1 MANQDAPF
9 GFRAVRMQGSGPST
23 NGQTQYLVA
32 NGYGTS
38 IFQGDPVEMVAGGT
52 VEVANG
58 VADVV
63 VGVFNGVNYVDVNT
77 RKPVWS
83 NYHAASTSSY
93 DGIIKAF
100 VQDDPD
106 QLFEVQVSGAFANAN
121 IGETANLVYTAGSTH
136 SGTSKAEVNSSTYS
150 TGANTAVKIVGLSG
164 DPENNDTSS
173 DNCNIIVKFNKHL
186 YSANTAGI

>member
-23 NGQTQYLVA
+23 NGQTQYLIA
-32 NGYGTS
+32 NAYGTA

-63 VGVFNGVNYVDVNT
+63 VGVFNGCQYVDVT
-77 RKPVWS
+77 TKKPIWS
-83 NYHAASTSSY
+83 NYFPASTASS

-100 VQDDPD
+100 VQDDPN
-106 QLFEVQVSGAFANAN
+106 QLFEVQVSGAMANAN

-136 SGTSKAEVNSSTYS
+136 SGTSKAEVNSETFS
-150 TGANTAVKIVGLSG
+150 TGANTAVKIVGITG
-164 DPENNDTSS
+164 DPENS
-173 DNCNIIVKFNKHL
+173 DLTANNANIVVKWNKHL

>member
-1 MANQDAPF
+1 MLT
-9 GFRAVRMQGSGPST
+9 ST
-23 NGQTQYLVA
+23 QENP
-32 NGYGTS
+32 YGLT
-38 IFQGDPVEMVAGGT
+38 IF
-52 VEVANG
+52 
-58 VADVV
+58 
-63 VGVFNGVNYVDVNT
+63 
-77 RKPVWS
+77 
-83 NYHAASTSSY
+83 AASTSSY

-150 TGANTAVKIVGLSG
+150 TGANTAVKIVGIYQAILRTQ
-164 DPENNDTSS
+164 DTSS

>member
-32 NGYGTS
+32 NGYGTA

-52 VEVANG
+52 LEVANG

-83 NYHAASTSSY
+83 NYHAANTSSY

-100 VQDDPD
+100 VQDDPN
-106 QLFEVQVSGAFANAN
+106 QLFEVQVSGAMANAN

-136 SGTSKAEVNSSTYS
+136 SGTSKAEVNSETFS
-150 TGANTAVKIVGLSG
+150 TGANTAVKIVGISG
-164 DPENNDTSS
+164 DPENS
-173 DNCNIIVKFNKHL
+173 DLTANNANIIIKWNKHL

>member
-1 MANQDAPF
+1 MANQDTAF

-83 NYHAASTSSY
+83 NYHAASTSSF

-106 QLFEVQVSGAFANAN
+106 QLFEVQVSGAMTLANV
-121 IGETANLVYTAGSTH
+121 GETANLVYTAGSTH

>member
-1 MANQDAPF
+1 MANQDAAF
-9 GFRAVRMQGSGPST
+9 GFRAVRMQGSCPST

-83 NYHAASTSSY
+83 NYHSGGTSSY

-100 VQDDPD
+100 VQDDPN
-106 QLFEVQVSGAFANAN
+106 QLFEVQVSGAMANAN

-136 SGTSKAEVNSSTYS
+136 SGTSKAEVNSETFS
-150 TGANTAVKIVGLSG
+150 TGANTAVKIVGISG
-164 DPENNDTSS
+164 DPENS
-173 DNCNIIVKFNKHL
+173 DLTANNANIIIKWNKHL

>member
-1 MANQDAPF
+1 MANQDAAF

>member
-23 NGQTQYLVA
+23 NGQTQYLIA
-32 NGYGTS
+32 NGYGTA

-52 VEVANG
+52 LEVANG

-63 VGVFNGVNYVDVNT
+63 VGVFNGIEYVDVNT
-77 RKPVWS
+77 RKPVFA
-83 NYHAASTSSY
+83 NFFQANTSSY

-100 VQDDPD
+100 VQDDPN
-106 QLFEVQVSGAFANAN
+106 QLFEVQVSGAMANAN

-164 DPENNDTSS
+164 DPENNDTTS

>member
-1 MANQDAPF
+1 
-9 GFRAVRMQGSGPST
+9 MQGSGPST

-32 NGYGTS
+32 NGYGTA
-38 IFQGDPVEMVAGGT
+38 IYNGDPVEVVAGGSL
-52 VEVANG
+52 EVANG
-58 VADVV
+58 AADVV
-63 VGVFNGVNYVDVNT
+63 VGVFNGIQYVDVNT

>member
-1 MANQDAPF
+1 MANQDAAF

-83 NYHAASTSSY
+83 NYHAGGTSSY

-100 VQDDPD
+100 VQDDPN
-106 QLFEVQVSGAFANAN
+106 QLFEVQVSGAMANAN

-136 SGTSKAEVNSSTYS
+136 SGTSKAEVNSETFS
-150 TGANTAVKIVGLSG
+150 TGANTAVKIVGISG
-164 DPENNDTSS
+164 DPENS
-173 DNCNIIVKFNKHL
+173 DLTANNANIIIKWNKHL
-186 YSANTAGI
+186 YRQC

>member
-1 MANQDAPF
+1 MANVDAPF

-23 NGQTQYLVA
+23 NGQTQYLIA
-32 NGYGTS
+32 NGYGTA

-52 VEVANG
+52 LEVANG

-77 RKPVWS
+77 RKPIWS

>member
-1 MANQDAPF
+1 MANIDAPF

-32 NGYGTS
+32 NGYGTA
-38 IFQGDPVEMVAGGT
+38 IFNGDPVEVVAGGT
-52 VEVANG
+52 LEVANG
-58 VADVV
+58 AADVV
-63 VGVFNGVNYVDVNT
+63 VGVFNGIQYVDVNS

-83 NYHAASTSSY
+83 NYFPASTSSY

-106 QLFEVQVSGAFANAN
+106 QLFEVQVTAAFTNAAIGA
-121 IGETANLVYTAGSTH
+121 TANLSYTAGSSH
-136 SGTSKAEVNSSTYS
+136 SGTSKVEVDSSTYGTS
-150 TGANTAVKIVGLSG
+150 ADSSVKIVGLSG
-164 DPENNDTSS
+164 DPENSDTSA
-173 DNCNIIVKFNKHL
+173 NNANIIVKFNKHL

>member
-23 NGQTQYLVA
+23 NGQTQYLIA
-32 NGYGTS
+32 NGYGTA

-52 VEVANG
+52 LEVANG

-63 VGVFNGVNYVDVNT
+63 VGVFNGIEYVDVNT
-77 RKPVWS
+77 RKPVFA
-83 NYHAASTSSY
+83 NFFQANTSSY

-100 VQDDPD
+100 VQDDPN
-106 QLFEVQVSGAFANAN
+106 QLFEVQVSGAMANAN

-136 SGTSKAEVNSSTYS
+136 SGTSKAEVNSETFS
-150 TGANTAVKIVGLSG
+150 TGANTAVKIVGISG
-164 DPENNDTSS
+164 DPENQDLTAN
-173 DNCNIIVKFNKHL
+173 NANIIVKFNKHL

>member
-32 NGYGTS
+32 NGYATS

-63 VGVFNGVNYVDVNT
+63 VGVFNGVQYVDVNT
-77 RKPVWS
+77 RNQYGQTTTQLTLQATTVLSKL
-83 NYHAASTSSY
+83 SY
-93 DGIIKAF
+93 KTIRISYLKF
-100 VQDDPD
+100 KYLVQ
-106 QLFEVQVSGAFANAN
+106 
-121 IGETANLVYTAGSTH
+121 
-136 SGTSKAEVNSSTYS
+136 
-150 TGANTAVKIVGLSG
+150 
-164 DPENNDTSS
+164 
-173 DNCNIIVKFNKHL
+173 
-186 YSANTAGI
+186 

>member
-32 NGYGTS
+32 NGYGTA
-38 IFQGDPVEMVAGGT
+38 IFQGDPVEMVSGGT

-58 VADVV
+58 AADVV
-63 VGVFNGVNYVDVNT
+63 VGVFNGIQYVDVNS

-83 NYHAASTSSY
+83 NYFAANTSSY
-93 DGIIKAF
+93 DGTIKAF
-100 VQDDPD
+100 VQDDPN
-106 QLFEVQVSGAFANAN
+106 QLFEVQVSGAFTTAN
-121 IGETANLVYTAGSTH
+121 IGETANLTYTAGSTH
-136 SGTSKAEVNSSTYS
+136 SGTSKVEVDSSS
-150 TGANTAVKIVGLSG
+150 FGSGANTAVKIVGLSG
-164 DPENNDTSS
+164 DPENSDTTA
-173 DNCNIIVKFNKHL
+173 NNANIVVKFNKHL